1 MSVKIVLTTWITFN
15 KEVLEKM
22 SRQIRKV
29 AVIGSGVMGSGIA
42 GHLANVGI
50 SSLLLDIV
58 PTQLNAEEEKKGL
71 SLEHPA
77 IRSRYANQAK
87 QLMLKQ
93 KPSPIFVPEVLDLI
107 ETGNLEDDL
116 HRLSEMDWIIEVIVE
131 NLAIKQSLYEKLE
144 AVWKEGTIVSSN
156 TSGISINQMVL
167 GRSDSFKKHFLG
179 THFFN
184 PPRYM
189 KLLEIIP
196 GEMTD
201 PAITDYMTH
210 FSEKILGKGVVM
222 AKDTPNFIANRIG
235 TFGLQITLKEMKKF
249 GLRVDEV
256 DELTGPH
263 FGRPK
268 SATFRT
274 LDIVG
279 LDTFVHVTRNVSQS
293 VSDAS
298 EQKAF
303 SVPEELQKMVDNG
316 WIGEKAGQGFY
327 KKVKGEGGKEILS
340 LDLNTFEYVPRKR
353 VQSASLEAAKLT
365 KGQTEKLRTLVYG
378 KDVYA
383 TFLWSVL
390 KQVLVYSA
398 ERVGEIANS
407 IVEIDNAMKWGFN
420 WDLGPFETWDAIGLE
435 KSAAKMKEE
444 GTVVPAWVEE
454 LVASGQKSFYKKES
468 SSLFYINK
476 GEYSGI
482 EETPEK
488 ISLAALKEQ
497 NRTILSNSGASLID
511 LGDGVACLEFHSPNN
526 AIGEDIGQIILKS
539 MDEVRQNYSGLV
551 IGNQGKNFCV
561 GANLMMLLMMAQE
574 DDFDDIQWTVQRF
587 QETLLKLKYFEKPV
601 VAAPHAMT
609 LGGGVE
615 VCMPA
620 DYVQL
625 GAETYYGLVEVG
637 VGLIPGGGGVK
648 EAVIRFTEDIA
659 DPNVDLQPFINR
671 AFETIAMAK
680 VSTSGEEAKKLGLI
694 RKTDAISINR
704 DFQLYDAKQKVL
716 QLSEQGYKPR
726 QEKKVRVVGEPG
738 GAVMKLGA
746 FSMKQGGYI
755 SEHDEKIAKKLAHV
769 LSGGNVP
776 ANTWVTEKYLLELE
790 REAFI
795 SLCGEPKTQ
804 QRMQYMLTKGKPL
817 RN

>member
-1 MSVKIVLTTWITFN
+1 MN
-15 KEVLEKM
+15 
-22 SRQIRKV
+22 RQIRKV

-50 SSLLLDIV
+50 PSLLMDIV
-58 PTQLNAEEEKKGL
+58 PNKLTADEDKKGL
-71 SLEHPA
+71 SLEHPTV
-77 IRSRYANQAK
+77 RNRLANQAK
-87 QLMLKQ
+87 QHMLKQ
-93 KPSPIFVPEVLDLI
+93 RPSPLFIPEVLDLI

-116 HRLSEMDWIIEVIVE
+116 HRISEVDWIIEAIVE
-131 NLAIKQSLYEKLE
+131 NLAIKRSLYEKVE
-144 AVWKEGTIVSSN
+144 GVWKEGTIVSSN
-156 TSGISINQMVL
+156 TSGISINQMVE
-167 GRSDSFKKHFLG
+167 GRSETFKKHFLG

-189 KLLEIIP
+189 KLLELIP

-201 PAITDYMTH
+201 PAIINYMTR
-210 FSEKILGKGVVM
+210 FSEKVLGKGVVI

-235 TFGLQITLKEMKKF
+235 TYGLPITFKEMKKF
-249 GLRVDEV
+249 GLRVDEA

-279 LDTFVHVTRNVSQS
+279 LDTFVHVTNNVSQS
-293 VSDAS
+293 VSDTQ
-298 EQKAF
+298 EQEAF
-303 SVPEELQKMVDNG
+303 AVPEELQKMVENG

-327 KKVKGEGGKEILS
+327 KKVKGEGGKEILA
-340 LDLNTFEYVPRKR
+340 LDLDTFEYVPRKR
-353 VQSASLEAAKLT
+353 VQSASFETAKLA
-365 KGQTEKLRTLVYG
+365 KGLSEKLCALVYG
-378 KDVYA
+378 KDVYSE
-383 TFLWSVL
+383 FLWSVL

-398 ERVGEIANS
+398 EKVGEIADS

-420 WDLGPFETWDAIGLE
+420 WELGPFETWDAIGLE
-435 KSAAKMKEE
+435 KSVAKMKEE
-444 GTVVPAWVEE
+444 GTSVPAWVEE
-454 LVASGQKSFYKKES
+454 LIAGGQKSFYKKES
-468 SSLFYINK
+468 ASLFYFYK
-476 GEYSGI
+476 GEYHGI
-482 EETPEK
+482 EEQPEK
-488 ISLAALKEQ
+488 ISLTALKEQ
-497 NRTILSNSGASLID
+497 NKVILSNSGASLID

-526 AIGEDIGQIILKS
+526 AIGEDVGQMILKS
-539 MDEVRQNYSGLV
+539 MDEVRQNYKGLV

-574 DDFDDIQWTVQRF
+574 DEWDDVSWTVQRF
-587 QETLLKLKYFEKPV
+587 QENLLKLKYFEKPV

-620 DYVQL
+620 DHVQL
-625 GAETYYGLVEVG
+625 NAETYYGLVEVG

-648 EAVIRFTEDIA
+648 EAAIRFTEDVT

-671 AFETIAMAK
+671 AYETVAMAK
-680 VSTSGEEAKKLGLI
+680 VSTSGEEAKKLGLA
-694 RKTDAISINR
+694 RKTDAISVNR
-704 DFQLYDAKQKVL
+704 DFHLYDAKQKVL
-716 QLSEQGYKPR
+716 QMVEQGYRPR
-726 QEKKVRVVGEPG
+726 QDKKIRVVGEPG

-746 FSMKQGGYI
+746 FAMRQGGYI

-776 ANTWVTEKYLLELE
+776 ANSWVTEKYLLELE